1 MVPIYGPTSNMRCI
15 VALIFFILCV
25 ISVRVTAADKQQII
39 LEVEEICNNEDGSC
53 ESPLIT
59 IQKII
64 SYDIDNGSLTINSQQ
79 TYTEPFHQYGME
91 AALHLREIVKNV
103 HSLEFLAENNFDDH
117 VHMIMTVTNDLSD
130 LAAVHKLE
138 WLYGSSDDAAAM
150 QSKSFDKTVVI
161 CKAVMRLFKLL
172 QLHATNEKETSE
184 YISTGISSAALVL
197 GDLFQLRPSM
207 DSSAVITDDYSTAY
221 EYFAFAEST
230 IVKSLS
236 SMSIDMN
243 GNLLGQEDEVRLPVL
258 DDVLTVHASIQLRFG
273 SLLLEMY
280 LSGFTLDLD
289 NNLHHHVPS
298 VSELPMQQLS
308 ENQQHILRKAFTK
321 LETSTVIHRKIKFT
335 GDVLMNQAE
344 AYRLMGTVNSL
355 LHEWA
360 LAAKNCKLGLSMLS
374 ASVSKSQNGD
384 MIASADD
391 IVATMITITQS
402 IFEAFLHLPDEIQSA
417 KDAFRMHLLAQ
428 QAVEVGYGDLSDIFR
443 KELKNEGEE
452 EVRQLLLLN
461 KDATL
466 PIVDSAQVQESLNIY
481 QNMLEET
488 LQYGMHYAELDING
502 GAANDNRDILYEGSL
517 RSVIGSLYLDLNEPW
532 KARDELENAVQLL
545 EEGIQL
551 VDSGK
556 YEVTGDD
563 GNPLTYSLRLDL
575 AHVLHSLSYTY
586 LALMQWEKS
595 YDIFDQA
602 MDIYQSELLEG
613 ESPMDWNSIATATSS
628 TRESTS
634 MTDRLLNYLF
644 RTTEDIDLED
654 FQQID
659 NTTA

>member
-1 MVPIYGPTSNMRCI
+1 MRCV
-15 VALIFFILCV
+15 VALIFFIFCV
-25 ISVRVTAADKQQII
+25 ICVRVTAADKQQII
-39 LEVEEICNNEDGSC
+39 LEAEEIICNNEDGC
-53 ESPLIT
+53 ESPRTT

-64 SYDIDNGSLTINSQQ
+64 SHDIDNGSLTINSQQ

-91 AALHLREIVKNV
+91 AALQLREIVKNV

-117 VHMIMTVTNDLSD
+117 VHMIMTVTDDLSD

-138 WLYGSSDDAAAM
+138 WLYGSSDDASAM

-172 QLHATNEKETSE
+172 ELHATNEKETSE

-197 GDLFQLRPSM
+197 GDLFQLRPSV
-207 DSSAVITDDYSTAY
+207 DSSAVIADDYFTSY

-258 DDVLTVHASIQLRFG
+258 DDVLTVHASINLRFG
-273 SLLLEMY
+273 SLLLELY

-308 ENQQHILRKAFTK
+308 ENQKHILRKAFTK

-335 GDVLMNQAE
+335 GDVLMNQAD

-391 IVATMITITQS
+391 IVTTMITITQS

-428 QAVEVGYGDLSDIFR
+428 QAAAEVGYGDLSDIFR

-481 QNMLEET
+481 QSMLEET
-488 LQYGMHYAELDING
+488 LQYGMHYVELDING

-563 GNPLTYSLRLDL
+563 GIPLTYSLRLDL

-595 YDIFDQA
+595 YDAFDQA
-602 MDIYQSELLEG
+602 MDIYQLELLEG
-613 ESPMDWNSIATATSS
+613 ESPMDWNSIATTTSS

-644 RTTEDIDLED
+644 RATEDIDVED